1 MRWPTGDETGFKGRS
16 WTDRVIALIRDPREI
31 PGHFPCDTAKH
42 ICEPCSKDK
51 HSTWPFILDFPVS
64 TGSINKFRLFYKRT
78 AVKTHRLR
86 QCPQTNQRIHC
97 IKTHKRLNRNKAV
110 SNHYPTTHLRS
121 LNHAQQPP
129 GGLLILWREIIQH
142 LDSSHSELLLT
153 SQNHTGSWQSKM
165 PGVPN

>member
-1 MRWPTGDETGFKGRS
+1 MKQVSRAEAGQTGLLPLKETPERS
-16 WTDRVIALIRDPREI
+16 LTSSLVILQS
-31 PGHFPCDTAKH
+31 TL
-42 ICEPCSKDK
+42 CEPCSKDK
-51 HSTWPFILDFPVS
+51 HSTWPFILDFSVS
-64 TGSINKFRLFYKRT
+64 MGSINKFRLFYKHM

-142 LDSSHSELLLT
+142 LDSSHSGLLLT
-153 SQNHTGSWQSKM
+153 SQNHTGSWQSEM